1 MNASQFQEFLTY
13 ADKRLAGR
21 SDSEKVAAFMAWC
34 KDRGIEEVI
43 ARLSAEDKKWWK
55 QSLFLDFTTTRIIVS
70 KKSYARKFLD
80 TGFVAGIAPFP
91 YIVLSKDLKIS
102 NIRKQ
107 SMLRPEEMLKS
118 NSTNYYML
126 YSEIRNFFLRKG
138 VETTITNMLGT
149 AIKSNFVTI
158 RTINNKVYSFRLP
171 VSKNGSFE
179 KIRYWL
185 SVVMPIKIST
195 G

>member
-13 ADKRLAGR
+13 ADKRLTGR

-80 TGFVAGIAPFP
+80 TGFVAGMAPFP

>member
-1 MNASQFQEFLTY
+1 MNASQFQEFLMY

-21 SDSEKVAAFMAWC
+21 SDSEKVAAFIAWC

-80 TGFVAGIAPFP
+80 TGFVAGMAPFT

-107 SMLRPEEMLKS
+107 SILRPDEILKS
-118 NSTNYYML
+118 DSANYSMF

-158 RTINNKVYSFRLP
+158 RTINNKVFSFRLP

>member
-21 SDSEKVAAFMAWC
+21 SDSEKLAAFMAWC

-55 QSLFLDFTTTRIIVS
+55 QSLFLDFTTTRIILS

-80 TGFVAGIAPFP
+80 TGFVAGMAPFP

-107 SMLRPEEMLKS
+107 SMLRPEEMLKG
-118 NSTNYYML
+118 NSSNYYIW

-149 AIKSNFVTI
+149 AIRSNFLTI
-158 RTINNKVYSFRLP
+158 RTINNKVFSFRLP

>member
-13 ADKRLAGR
+13 ANKRLAGR

-34 KDRGIEEVI
+34 RDRGIEEVI

-80 TGFVAGIAPFP
+80 TGFVAGMAPFP
-91 YIVLSKDLKIS
+91 YIVLSKDLKTS

-107 SMLRPEEMLKS
+107 SLLRPEEMLKS
-118 NSTNYYML
+118 NSANYYML
-126 YSEIRNFFLRKG
+126 YSEISNFFLRKG

-158 RTINNKVYSFRLP
+158 RTINNKVFSFRLP
-171 VSKNGSFE
+171 VSKNGPFE
-179 KIRYWL
+179 KIHYWL
-185 SVVMPIKIST
+185 SVVLPIRIST

>member
-1 MNASQFQEFLTY
+1 MNAYQFQEFLTY
-13 ADKRLAGR
+13 ANKRLAGR

-70 KKSYARKFLD
+70 KKSYSRKFLD
-80 TGFVAGIAPFP
+80 TGFVAGMAPFP
-91 YIVLSKDLKIS
+91 YIVLSKDLRIS

-107 SMLRPEEMLKS
+107 SLLRPEEMLKS
-118 NSTNYYML
+118 NSANYYML

-158 RTINNKVYSFRLP
+158 RTINNKVFSFRLP

-179 KIRYWL
+179 KIHYWL
-185 SVVMPIKIST
+185 SVVLPIRIST

>member
-13 ADKRLAGR
+13 ANKRLAGR

-70 KKSYARKFLD
+70 KKSYSRKFLD
-80 TGFVAGIAPFP
+80 TGFVAGMAPFP
-91 YIVLSKDLKIS
+91 YIVLSKDLRIS

-107 SMLRPEEMLKS
+107 SLLRPEEMLKS
-118 NSTNYYML
+118 NSANYYML

-158 RTINNKVYSFRLP
+158 RTINNKVFSFRLP

-179 KIRYWL
+179 KIHYWL
-185 SVVMPIKIST
+185 SVVLPIRIST

>member
-21 SDSEKVAAFMAWC
+21 SDSEKLAAFMAWC

-55 QSLFLDFTTTRIIVS
+55 QSLFLDFTTTRIILS

-80 TGFVAGIAPFP
+80 TGFVAGMAPFP

-107 SMLRPEEMLKS
+107 SMLRPEEMLKG
-118 NSTNYYML
+118 NSSNYYIW

-149 AIKSNFVTI
+149 AIRSNFLTI
-158 RTINNKVYSFRLP
+158 RTINNKVFSFRLP

-179 KIRYWL
+179 KIHYWL

>member
-1 MNASQFQEFLTY
+1 MNPSEFQEFLTY

-21 SDSEKVAAFMAWC
+21 SNSEKVTAFIAWC
-34 KDRGIEEVI
+34 KDREIEEVI

-70 KKSYARKFLD
+70 KKSYARKFVD
-80 TGFVAGIAPFP
+80 TGYVAGMAPFP
-91 YIVLSKDLKIS
+91 YIILSKGLKIS

-107 SMLRPEEMLKS
+107 SMLRPVEILES
-118 NSTNYYML
+118 DSSNYYIT
-126 YSEIRNFFLRKG
+126 YSEIRNFFFRKG

-149 AIKSNFVTI
+149 AIRSNFLTI
-158 RTINNKVYSFRLP
+158 KTINNKVYGFRLP
-171 VSKNGSFE
+171 VRKNGSFE
-179 KIRYWL
+179 KIHYWL
-185 SVVMPIKIST
+185 SVVLPITIST